1 MNGAIKLYEHGGPEV
16 MRWERCECGPPGRGE
31 VLVRHCAIGV
41 NFMDIS
47 QRRGRSPMPI
57 RLPGGLGNE
66 AAGIIEA
73 VGPGVTDL
81 AVGDRIAYAGGGA
94 GAYAERRVVPAHL
107 AVRLP
112 DEVAF
117 EQAAAMMLKGM
128 TAQVLVKRIHNTRA
142 GDTVLFQAATSGVGL
157 IACQW
162 LKHLGA
168 RVIGTVSSTDKV
180 SLAREHGCDHVI
192 VYTQEDIESR
202 VVEITGGAKVPVIFD
217 SLGAATFLKSLDCIQ
232 PRGLAIL
239 YGQASGPVGPMDL
252 SLLQS
257 KGSLFVTRPSLSA
270 YTADRASLLATAHD
284 LFDVV
289 RSGAVKITIRGSYP
303 LREAAAA
310 HHEIEQRKA
319 AGSTVL
325 LVN

>member
-1 MNGAIKLYEHGGPEV
+1 MAHAIKLYEHGGPEV
-16 MRWERCECGPPGRGE
+16 MRWESCESGSPGPGE
-31 VLVRHCAIGV
+31 VLVRHVAVGV

-47 QRRGRSPMPI
+47 QRRGRSPIPI
-57 RLPGGLGNE
+57 QLPGGLGNE
-66 AAGIIEA
+66 GAGIIEA
-73 VGPGVTDL
+73 VGPQVTDL
-81 AVGDRIAYAGGGA
+81 ALGDRIAYAGGGA
-94 GAYAERRVVPAHL
+94 GAYAERRVIPAHL
-107 AVRLP
+107 ALRLP
-112 DEVAF
+112 DELAF

-142 GDTVLFQAATSGVGL
+142 GDTVLFHAATSGVGL

-162 LKHLGA
+162 LRHLGA

-180 SLAREHGCDHVI
+180 PVAREHGCDHII
-192 VYTQEDIESR
+192 VYTQEDLVSR
-202 VVEITGGAKVPVIFD
+202 VMEITGGAKVPVIFD

-252 SLLQS
+252 GLLQC

-270 YTADRASLLATAHD
+270 YTSDRASLLATAHD

-289 RSGAVKITIRGSYP
+289 RSGAVKITMRGRYP

-310 HHEIEQRKA
+310 HREIEERKA